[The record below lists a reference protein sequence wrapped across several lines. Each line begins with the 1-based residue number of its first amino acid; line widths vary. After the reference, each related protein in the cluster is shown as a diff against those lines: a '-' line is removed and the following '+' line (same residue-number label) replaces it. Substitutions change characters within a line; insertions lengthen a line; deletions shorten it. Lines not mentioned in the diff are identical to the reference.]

1 MQHTHLYINGAHKSA
16 TSNETFTSINPATGQ
31 SLATIDRASQADVDA
46 AVVSSQA
53 GFAIWSAMMPVERAR
68 ILQKAAQILRER
80 NDALAELEVLDTGK
94 PLQEANCVDIASGAD
109 VIEYYAGLISGM
121 QGTQQDLGKDAFF
134 MSRREPL
141 GVCAG
146 IGAWNYPIQIACW
159 KSGPCLAAGNAMIF
173 KPSEETPLSVMKLA
187 EIFTEAG
194 LPDGVFNV
202 VQGDYRV
209 GQMLTAHKD
218 IVKVSFTGESGTGK
232 KIMVDSASNLKQV
245 TMELGGKSPML
256 VFDDAKLDNAVAGA
270 MLANFYTQGEVCT
283 NGTRVFVQAGVYDEF
298 IAKVVQR
305 ANTIKLG
312 DPLDLDTQMGALI
325 SADGY
330 FVEPT
335 VFTDCTDDM
344 VHVKE
349 EIFGPVMSILKFTDE
364 DEVIARANDS
374 DYGLAAG
381 VFSQDISRA
390 HRVINQMQAGICWI
404 NSWGDSP
411 AEMPVGGYKQ
421 SGIGREN
428 HKMMLDHYQQTKN
441 LLVSYTETKR
451 LEYRIF
457 QGQGSWMPEDAVL
470 IRNRSYQE
478 LSGCHLAV
486 PLMVQPQEAIVVIVG
501 WLQDTECVSPNP
513 FVPKGKVVLT
523 ARARLTQK
531 RGAIGPKDAENGQL
545 ESMARVDVARIDKQT
560 SINLAPHYLE
570 LINAD
575 PIVENVFLLEP
586 PSTNNGPHLA
596 YAIQWLLFF
605 GVGIIGYPLFLR
617 RQAIHGENES
627 LDN

>member
-1 MQHTHLYINGAHKSA
+1 MQHTQLYIHGAHQGA
-16 TSNETFTSINPATGQ
+16 TSNETFISINPATALP
-31 SLATIDRASQADVDA
+31 LATIDQASQKDVNA
-46 AVVSSQA
+46 AVESAQV
-53 GFAIWSAMMPVERAR
+53 GFSVWSNMMPVERAR
-68 ILQKAAQILRER
+68 ILQKAAQILRQR
-80 NDALAELEVLDTGK
+80 NDELAHLEVLDTGK

-159 KSGPCLAAGNAMIF
+159 KSGPCLAAGNTMIF

-194 LPDGVFNV
+194 MPDGVFNV

-218 IVKVSFTGESGTGK
+218 ISKVSFTGESGTGK
-232 KIMVDSASNLKQV
+232 KIMADSASNLKQV
-245 TMELGGKSPML
+245 TMELGGKSPLL

-283 NGTRVFVQAGVYDEF
+283 NGTRVYVQAGVYDKF
-298 IAKVVQR
+298 VAKVVAR
-305 ANTIKLG
+305 ANSIKLG

-325 SADGY
+325 SAPHLEKVMGYIEGAKLTSARLVCGGNRHHSEATKNGY

-335 VFTDCTDDM
+335 VFADCTDDM

-411 AEMPVGGYKQ
+411 TEIPVGGYKQ
-421 SGIGREN
+421 SGVGREN
-428 HKMMLDHYQQTKN
+428 GPETLHHYTQVKSVFVRLD
-441 LLVSYTETKR
+441 
-451 LEYRIF
+451 
-457 QGQGSWMPEDAVL
+457 D
-470 IRNRSYQE
+470 
-478 LSGCHLAV
+478 
-486 PLMVQPQEAIVVIVG
+486 
-501 WLQDTECVSPNP
+501 
-513 FVPKGKVVLT
+513 
-523 ARARLTQK
+523 
-531 RGAIGPKDAENGQL
+531 L
-545 ESMARVDVARIDKQT
+545 ES
-560 SINLAPHYLE
+560 PY
-570 LINAD
+570 
-575 PIVENVFLLEP
+575 
-586 PSTNNGPHLA
+586 
-596 YAIQWLLFF
+596 
-605 GVGIIGYPLFLR
+605 
-617 RQAIHGENES
+617 
-627 LDN
+627 